1 MRIGYDISQTGKN
14 KAGCGYLAYSLCQ
27 NLAEVD
33 QNNEYWLYPTF
44 GDMYFDPDWAAS
56 TLQIAQSNF
65 QHRVGQRNLEE
76 AQLFWR
82 NPSRDFE
89 LSLGNPDLIHA
100 NNFYCPTGL
109 TQAKLV
115 YTLHDVAF
123 LSHPEWTTE
132 TNRMGCFDGV
142 FKASFLADFIITTT
156 RYTLQDFL
164 SVFPYYPAERTAVIP
179 LASRFSGQS
188 IPVQPKELSYLTPG
202 QFWLNVATLEPRKN
216 QRRLAEAYARL
227 KAEVGV
233 SFPLV
238 FAGGKGWMLD
248 DFETFLKQLGI
259 REDVHLLG
267 YVDDNTVIWL
277 LKNCFA
283 LVYPSLFEGF
293 GMPPLEAM
301 SLGAAVIT
309 SNTTSIP
316 EVTGD
321 AALLVDPCDVGAIY
335 QAMRQLYLGEVD
347 RAALQNRAYERSQL
361 FSWQSAARQVLEIYA
376 QVQQLPKLNLKTDL

>member
-1 MRIGYDISQTGKN
+1 MRIGYDVSQTGKS

-27 NLAEVD
+27 NLAELD
-33 QNNEYWLYPTF
+33 KTNEYWLYPTF
-44 GDMYFDPDWAAS
+44 GDMYLDPDWPAS
-56 TLQIAQSNF
+56 TLQIIQSNF
-65 QHRVGQRNLEE
+65 QRAAGQRNLEE

-82 NPSRDFE
+82 NPSPDFE
-89 LSLGNPDLIHA
+89 LRLGSPDIVHA

-109 TQAKLV
+109 QKARLV
-115 YTLHDVAF
+115 YTLYDMSF

-132 TNRMGCFDGV
+132 ANRMGCFDGV
-142 FKASFLADFIITTT
+142 FKSSFLADFIVAIS
-156 RYTLQDFL
+156 RYTQQDFL
-164 SVFPYYPAERTAVIP
+164 SVFPHYPAERTAVMP

-188 IPVQPKELSYLTPG
+188 IPPRPKELNYLTPG
-202 QFWLNVATLEPRKN
+202 QFWLNVATMEPRKN

-227 KAEVGV
+227 KEEVGA

-248 DFETFLKQLGI
+248 DFEAFLIQLGI

-267 YVDDNTVIWL
+267 YVDDNAVIWL

-293 GMPPLEAM
+293 GLPALEAM

-321 AALLVDPCDVGAIY
+321 AALLVDPLDVESIY
-335 QAMRQLYLGEVD
+335 QAMRRLQMGEVD
-347 RAALQNRAYERSQL
+347 RGVLQNRAYERSQL
-361 FSWQSAARQVLEIYA
+361 FSWQTAAHQILEIYT
-376 QVQQLPKLNLKTDL
+376 QVQQLPKLNLFKG